1 VVIVAAL
8 YAINGVFQPFHGDGH
23 GAVQVT
29 VPAGADAGQ
38 IADLLHNKG
47 VVQSAVFFEVN
58 ATVTGKRGK
67 MRPGHYVFR
76 EDAKYSA
83 VLKQL
88 TTPPKARKPPPTV
101 TVRFTEGPSLK
112 EMAPLVNR
120 SHKVTGNYRRAATS
134 RAVLR
139 RIRKLGAPRGTTTP
153 EGFLFPATY
162 TLIAG
167 SSAKQLVAK
176 QLQAFKQ
183 NFAHVNMRYAHAK
196 HLTRYDVLI
205 IASMI
210 EREAELPRE
219 RPLVSAVIYNRLR
232 QGMPLGIDATIR
244 YYTNNWQRP
253 IRVSELNADEPY
265 NTRLNRGLPPTP
277 IGNPG
282 LASLQAAAHPAHKSY
297 LFYVRKPG
305 NSGAHAFS
313 STDAQFERDVAR
325 YQHSRG
331 Q

>member
-1 VVIVAAL
+1 
-8 YAINGVFQPFHGDGH
+8 
-23 GAVQVT
+23 
-29 VPAGADAGQ
+29 
-38 IADLLHNKG
+38 
-47 VVQSAVFFEVN
+47 
-58 ATVTGKRGK
+58 
-67 MRPGHYVFR
+67 VFR
-76 EDAKYSA
+76 EDEKYSA
-83 VLKQL
+83 VLAQL

-120 SHKVTGNYRRAATS
+120 SHKVNGNYLRAATS
-134 RAVLR
+134 RAVLK
-139 RIRKLGAPRGTTTP
+139 RIRKLGAPRGTKTP

-162 TLIAG
+162 TLTAG
-167 SSAKQLVAK
+167 SSARQLVAK
-176 QLQAFKQ
+176 QLDAFKQ
-183 NFAHVNMRYAHAK
+183 NFARVRMGYARSK

-219 RPLVSAVIYNRLR
+219 RPLISAVIYNRLK

-244 YYTNNWQRP
+244 YYTNNWVRP

-282 LASLQAAAHPAHKSY
+282 LASLRAAAHPARKPY

-305 NSGAHAFS
+305 KSGAHAFS
-313 STDAQFERDVAR
+313 SSDAQFQRDVAR
-325 YQHSRG
+325 YEHSRG
-331 Q
+331 K